1 MTASNSLKTSPIALK
16 IRGKPGFERV
26 TYERVV
32 AAVARSDYACAIALL
47 KAVVHNG
54 GNRPVQLKAGQLLQ
68 QLEQP
73 ADGRLA
79 RARQLQGQNQ
89 TAEAI
94 ATLEELVLTYPA
106 TETAVKAGQVL
117 AGLTKE

>member
-1 MTASNSLKTSPIALK
+1 MAATVPSRS
-16 IRGKPGFERV
+16 RPGSCSE
-26 TYERVV
+26 
-32 AAVARSDYACAIALL
+32 
-47 KAVVHNG
+47 
-54 GNRPVQLKAGQLLQ
+54 

-89 TAEAI
+89 TAAAI